1 MLASGETCDAV
12 IEMLDAAVSSEE
24 PDGQSVSP
32 IGQLILGIWQQI
44 ESDEATYIT
53 NVDCRGISRTQAD
66 NRIRHALA
74 RQETIEWVHRAP
86 NEDDICRFAGLTLT
100 FPHRPPGVITIER
113 TEAE

>member
-12 IEMLDAAVSSEE
+12 IEMLDDAVSSEE

-66 NRIRHALA
+66 NRIATR
-74 RQETIEWVHRAP
+74 
-86 NEDDICRFAGLTLT
+86 
-100 FPHRPPGVITIER
+100 
-113 TEAE
+113 